1 MKDDPRITAVG
12 KFIRA
17 TRIDELP
24 QLINVLKGEMSLL
37 GPRPHLPSEVEKY
50 SKSHRR
56 LFTIKPGM
64 SGMAQVAG
72 NAGLPFE
79 EEAKLDIAYIE
90 QWSLRLDIV
99 LLIKTFLILLTDK
112 HAV

>member
-1 MKDDPRITAVG
+1 MHNDPRITSIG
-12 KFIRA
+12 RFIRKW
-17 TRIDELP
+17 RIDELP
-24 QLINVLKGEMSLL
+24 QLLNVLRGEMSLL
-37 GPRPHLPSEVEKY
+37 GPRPHLPEEVAQYNKH
-50 SKSHRR
+50 HRK

-90 QWSLRLDIV
+90 NWSLWLDII
-99 LLIKTFLILLTDK
+99 LLIKTLGILVRDK
-112 HAV
+112 NAV